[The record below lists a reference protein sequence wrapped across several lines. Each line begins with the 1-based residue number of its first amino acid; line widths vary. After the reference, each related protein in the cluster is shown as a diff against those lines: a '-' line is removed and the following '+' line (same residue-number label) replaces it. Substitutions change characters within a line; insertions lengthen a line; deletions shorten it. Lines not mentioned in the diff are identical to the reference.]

1 MAQVKVYGRRSAWA
15 GVRDELSTQIHEA
28 LVGAWQMPRDKRF
41 QRFLW
46 LDDDDLVAP
55 LRSERYLL
63 IEVVA
68 FAGRSRGAR
77 RALIGALYEQVC
89 GPFDLPVDDLE
100 IVLIEAPQESWGI
113 RGVSGDEL
121 SLTYPVSI

>member
-15 GVRDELSTQIHEA
+15 QERDALSARIHDA
-28 LVGAWQMPRDKRF
+28 LVEAWQMPRDKRF

-55 LRSERYLL
+55 LRGDRYLVV
-63 IEVVA
+63 EVVA
-68 FAGRSRGAR
+68 FAGRSPEAKRLLVA
-77 RALIGALYEQVC
+77 ALFRQVC
-89 GPFDLPVDDLE
+89 GAFDLAVDDLE
-100 IVLIEAPQESWGI
+100 IVILDSPQEAWGI

-121 SLTYPVSI
+121 TLTYPVSI

>member
-15 GVRDELSTQIHEA
+15 DARDELSRHIHEA
-28 LVGAWQMPRDKRF
+28 LGEAWHMPPEKRF

-55 LRSERYLL
+55 MRGERYLV
-63 IEVVA
+63 IEVLA
-68 FAGRSRGAR
+68 FTGRSRAAK
-77 RALIGALYEQVC
+77 RALIAELFDRVC
-89 GPFDLPVDDLE
+89 RAFDLPVDDLE
-100 IVLIEAPQESWGI
+100 IVLLESPQESWGI

-121 SLTYPVSI
+121 TLTYPVSI

>member
-15 GVRDELSTQIHEA
+15 HERDALSGRIHDA
-28 LVGAWQMPRDKRF
+28 LVEAWKLPRDKRF

-55 LRSERYLL
+55 LRGERYLVVE
-63 IEVVA
+63 IVA
-68 FAGRSRGAR
+68 FAGRSPEAK
-77 RALIGALYEQVC
+77 RALVAALYQQVC
-89 GPFDLPVDDLE
+89 RTFDLTVDDLE
-100 IVLIEAPQESWGI
+100 IVILESPQDAWGI

-121 SLTYPVSI
+121 TLSYPVSI